1 MNRIANF
8 IDGGYLDALLKNE
21 WDGREINYKL
31 LTDKMTND
39 FDLLRTY
46 YYHCP
51 PFEVDEPTDWQK
63 EFYTE
68 RKTFFRKLE
77 TVPRFENRLGQLQ
90 YRGKDQKGHPIFEQ
104 KRVDLMFGVDLVM
117 LATKGLVSHVSILA
131 GDSDFIPAL
140 QVIKSEGV
148 VVHLFC
154 GKTPHQD
161 LRSIVDEVIVIDK
174 RFMDAITIKTTKKP
188 STPKSVDNKQKQN
201 GEPKQT
207 KQPAKRKKT
216 EVKKPKP
223 ETVKKN
229 EAPKK
234 PVAPKPK
241 PRKPKKNDSKNKV
254 DLGFLSDKKT
264 KTG

>member
-21 WDGREINYKL
+21 WDGREIDYKL
-31 LTDKMTND
+31 LTGKMTND

-68 RKTFFRKLE
+68 RKAFFRKLE
-77 TVPRFENRLGQLQ
+77 AVPRFENRLGQLQ

-117 LATKGLVSHVSILA
+117 LATKGLVTHVSILA

-161 LRSIVDEVIVIDK
+161 LRAIVDEVTVIDK
-174 RFMDAITIKTTKKP
+174 KFLDAITIKTTKKP
-188 STPKSVDNKQKQN
+188 VAPKSVDNKQKN
-201 GEPKQT
+201 EPKQT
-207 KQPAKRKKT
+207 KQPAKKKNP
-216 EVKKPKP
+216 EPKKPKP
-223 ETVKKN
+223 ETAKKN

-234 PVAPKPK
+234 PVTPKLK
-241 PRKPKKNDSKNKV
+241 PRKPKKEGTKNKV